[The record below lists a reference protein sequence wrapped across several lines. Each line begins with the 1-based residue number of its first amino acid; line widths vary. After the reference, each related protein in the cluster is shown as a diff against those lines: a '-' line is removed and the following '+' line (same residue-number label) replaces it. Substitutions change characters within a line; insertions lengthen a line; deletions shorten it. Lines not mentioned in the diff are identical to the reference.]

1 MALET
6 LALELVLRQS
16 RLVVSRIGI
25 RVVAAGGQLLSMV
38 VPVIYSGRVLLSADE
53 LRWVLSTH
61 QEFCRL
67 LSARKFGGKSP
78 VEPSMVVWSEA
89 WPPSIVLAALH
100 HCILQ
105 LLLLLNSPII
115 ITLCSFP
122 VFLIPCFLGS
132 RFNRP
137 KHFLVI
143 LHSLHKTMEPI
154 VFQVHLF
161 LLPIKVD
168 VTKRRQLI
176 LHVLFAAERP
186 LLVRQELI
194 LLLL

>member
-89 WPPSIVLAALH
+89 
-100 HCILQ
+100 
-105 LLLLLNSPII
+105 
-115 ITLCSFP
+115 
-122 VFLIPCFLGS
+122 
-132 RFNRP
+132 
-137 KHFLVI
+137 
-143 LHSLHKTMEPI
+143 
-154 VFQVHLF
+154 
-161 LLPIKVD
+161 
-168 VTKRRQLI
+168 
-176 LHVLFAAERP
+176 
-186 LLVRQELI
+186 
-194 LLLL
+194 